1 MPPKRTRLDRF
12 LARLLERLKILDGCT
27 YHSLRITRRAA
38 IVLVALMS
46 LIKFGPSK
54 LGTTANKPSEQL
66 PDMAYDNFES
76 YTLIGGEGGGIIGG
90 EAGDIVLNGGTGWGG
105 AWVVRANAK

>member
-1 MPPKRTRLDRF
+1 MQFGTAWYKNCQRRKWHSSRIPRGRQFAAKPLTRSFGDLSFSERMPPKRTRLDRF
-12 LARLLERLKILDGCT
+12 LARLLGRLKILDGCT
-27 YHSLRITRRAA
+27 YHGLRITRRAA

-66 PDMAYDNFES
+66 P
-76 YTLIGGEGGGIIGG
+76 
-90 EAGDIVLNGGTGWGG
+90 
-105 AWVVRANAK
+105 